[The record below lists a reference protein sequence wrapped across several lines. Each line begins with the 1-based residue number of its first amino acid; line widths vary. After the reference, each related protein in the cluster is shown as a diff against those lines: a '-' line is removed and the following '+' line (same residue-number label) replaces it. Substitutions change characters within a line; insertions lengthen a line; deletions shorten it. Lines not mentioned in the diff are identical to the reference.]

1 MARRSKTPR
10 YRGGGKRRE
19 GGAPFHKRYRKI
31 LIALMTIVLIF
42 GVAGTSYAYVLNSK
56 FKNIAKFGVEDK
68 LKGSNRPDPDK
79 GKALNILMLGSD
91 KGKRLGGAQDNTT
104 LAEDAKAAKWP
115 NGKYRSDTLIIVH
128 ITADRKHVYLVSVP
142 RDSFMTL
149 YDAAG
154 NPTHKEKINA
164 AFSYYGP
171 TGTISTVEHLT
182 DLRMKHLAIIDWAGF
197 KDMSE
202 AVGGVPVYIPNT
214 FYDPKQKKEWT
225 QGYHLLKGNESL
237 QYVRTRYGLIN
248 GDFDRIARQQN
259 FLRALLKKM
268 LSSGTMTNPITLT
281 TTLTALTANLTVD
294 AEWSSGDMRGL
305 ALSMRGISS
314 KTVTFMTVPVAG
326 TSTDPT
332 YGSIVNINEAQSQEL
347 FTSLKDDTINQY
359 LKKYP
364 DAALKPPKEVQ

>member
-1 MARRSKTPR
+1 MTRRSKTPR

-19 GGAPFHKRYRKI
+19 GGVPFHKRYRKI
-31 LIALMTIVLIF
+31 LIALMSVVLIV

-56 FKNIAKFGVEDK
+56 FKDIAKFGVEDK

-79 GKALNILMLGSD
+79 GKELGT
-91 KGKRLGGAQDNTT
+91 AQDNTT

-128 ITADRKHVYLVSVP
+128 ITADRKHVDLVSVP
-142 RDSFMTL
+142 RDSFVTL
-149 YDAAG
+149 YDATG

-182 DLRMKHLAIIDWAGF
+182 DLRMKHLAVIDWAGF

-225 QGYHLLKGNESL
+225 KGDHLLQGNEAL

-268 LSSGTMTNPITLT
+268 LSSGTKTNPITLT
-281 TTLTALTANLTVD
+281 NTLTALTANLTVD

-332 YGSIVNINEAQSQEL
+332 YGSVVNINEAQSQEL

>member
-1 MARRSKTPR
+1 MARRNATPR

-19 GGAPFHKRYRKI
+19 GGTPFHKRYRKI
-31 LIALMTIVLIF
+31 LIGLMSIVLIV
-42 GVAGTSYAYVLNSK
+42 GLAGTSYAYLLNSK
-56 FKNIAKFGVEDK
+56 FKNIAKVGVSDK
-68 LKGSNRPDPDK
+68 LKEKDRPDPDK
-79 GKALNILMLGSD
+79 GKALNILLLGSD
-91 KGKRLGGAQDNTT
+91 KGKKLGTAQDNTT

-142 RDSFMTL
+142 RDSFLTL
-149 YDAAG
+149 YDADG
-154 NPTHKEKINA
+154 KPTHKEKVNA

-171 TGTISTVEHLT
+171 TGSISTVEHLT
-182 DLRMKHLAIIDWAGF
+182 NLRMSHLAIIDWAGF
-197 KDMSE
+197 KDMSK

-214 FYDPKQKKEWT
+214 FYDPKQKKQWT
-225 QGYHLLKGNESL
+225 KGNHLLKGNEAL

-259 FLRALLKKM
+259 FLRALMKKM
-268 LSSGTMTNPITLT
+268 LSAGTMANPITLT
-281 TTLTALTANLTVD
+281 ETLTALTANLTVD
-294 AEWSSGDMRGL
+294 AEWNAGDMRAL

-314 KTVTFMTVPVAG
+314 KNVTFMTIPVAG

-332 YGSIVNINEAQSQEL
+332 YGSVVNIDKAKSQEL
-347 FTSLKDDTINQY
+347 FTSLKDDTIGQY

>member
-1 MARRSKTPR
+1 MARRSTTPR

-19 GGAPFHKRYRKI
+19 GGTPFHKRYRKV
-31 LIALMTIVLIF
+31 LVGLLSIVLVV
-42 GVAGTSYAYVLNSK
+42 GLAGTSYAYVLNSK
-56 FKNIAKFGVEDK
+56 FKNIAKVGVSDK
-68 LKGSNRPDPDK
+68 LKEKDRPDPDK
-79 GKALNILMLGSD
+79 GKALNILLLGSD
-91 KGKRLGGAQDNTT
+91 KGKKLGTAQDNTT

-142 RDSFMTL
+142 RDSFLTL
-149 YDAAG
+149 YDADG
-154 NPTHKEKINA
+154 KPTNKEKVNA

-171 TGTISTVEHLT
+171 TGSISTVEHLT
-182 DLRMKHLAIIDWAGF
+182 NLRMSHLAIIDWSGF
-197 KDMSE
+197 KDMSK
-202 AVGGVPVYIPNT
+202 AVGGVPVYIPST
-214 FYDPKQKKEWT
+214 FYDPKQKKQWT
-225 QGYHLLKGNESL
+225 KGNHLLKGNEAL

-259 FLRALLKKM
+259 FLRALMKKM
-268 LSSGTMTNPITLT
+268 LSKGTMANPITLT
-281 TTLTALTANLTVD
+281 ETLTALTANLTVD
-294 AEWSSGDMRGL
+294 AEWNAGDMRAL

-314 KTVTFMTVPVAG
+314 KNVTFMTIPVAG

-332 YGSIVNINEAQSQEL
+332 YGSVVNIDKAKSEEL
-347 FTSLKDDTINQY
+347 FTSLKADTISQY

>member
-1 MARRSKTPR
+1 MARRNATPR

-19 GGAPFHKRYRKI
+19 GGTPFHKRYRKI
-31 LIALMTIVLIF
+31 LIGLMSIVLIV
-42 GVAGTSYAYVLNSK
+42 GLAGTSYAYLLNSK
-56 FKNIAKFGVEDK
+56 FKNIAKVGVSDK
-68 LKGSNRPDPDK
+68 LKEKDRPDPDK
-79 GKALNILMLGSD
+79 GKALNILLLGSD
-91 KGKRLGGAQDNTT
+91 KGKKLGTAQDITT

-142 RDSFMTL
+142 RDSFLTL
-149 YDAAG
+149 YDADG
-154 NPTHKEKINA
+154 KPTHKEKVNA

-171 TGTISTVEHLT
+171 TGSISTVEHLT
-182 DLRMKHLAIIDWAGF
+182 NLRMSHLAIIDWAGF
-197 KDMSE
+197 KDMSK

-214 FYDPKQKKEWT
+214 FYDPKQKKQWT
-225 QGYHLLKGNESL
+225 KGNHLLKGNEAL

-259 FLRALLKKM
+259 FLRALMKKM
-268 LSSGTMTNPITLT
+268 LSAGTMANPITLT
-281 TTLTALTANLTVD
+281 ETLTALTANLTVD
-294 AEWSSGDMRGL
+294 AEWNAGDMRAL

-314 KTVTFMTVPVAG
+314 KNVTFMTIPVAG

-332 YGSIVNINEAQSQEL
+332 YGSVVNIDKAKSQEL
-347 FTSLKDDTINQY
+347 FTSLKDDTIGQY